1 MATERMMKRTAG
13 ATWLA
18 IAVAAPMA
26 LVTPGAGGARA
37 QTLEEVLVGTYNSNP
52 QLLSERA
59 RLRATDELVPQ
70 AAAGWRP
77 TVQASAS
84 YGIGRERTEVP
95 GVRRTETLNPLA
107 GSLQA
112 SQPLYRGGRTIANTD
127 RSIFQIQ
134 AQRAQVFVVEQ
145 QVLQAAVQAYMNL
158 YRALAVVQLNAN
170 NIEVLKRQLEAAQ
183 DRFRVGEVTRTDV
196 AQAESR
202 MARAIADKRQADGN
216 VEVARA
222 TFERVSGIVPVD
234 IEFPKR
240 VPKTPPTR
248 EEAKRL
254 AEQDNPTIIAA
265 RFSELAARS
274 NVRSV
279 SGELLPTVSLDGTV
293 SHNEESQNVNTKITT
308 GQLVARVTVPLY
320 EAGSTYSRV
329 REAKQTAGQR
339 RIEIETNRRNVV
351 EQASSRWDT
360 LQSARAQIEAL
371 RENIRAAQIALDGV
385 QQEAAVG
392 SRTVLDILDAEQ
404 ELFNARVNLV
414 SSQRDEMV
422 GVYDLTAA
430 MGQLTARQLNLPVE
444 LYDMDAYYESV
455 KDKWVGLGGP
465 LD

>member
-1 MATERMMKRTAG
+1 MATRRTVKRAIGAACLMAAAVLPGTA
-13 ATWLA
+13 
-18 IAVAAPMA
+18 
-26 LVTPGAGGARA
+26 AG
-37 QTLEEVLVGTYNSNP
+37 QTLEEVLVSTYNTNP
-52 QLLSERA
+52 QLLAERA
-59 RLRATDELVPQ
+59 RLRSYDELVPQ
-70 AAAGWRP
+70 SLAGWRP
-77 TVQASAS
+77 TVQASGS
-84 YGIGRERTEVP
+84 YGISRERTEVP
-95 GVRRTETLNPLA
+95 GIRQTDRLNPFSTNLTV
-107 GSLQA
+107 
-112 SQPLYRGGRTIANTD
+112 SQPLYRGGRTVANTE
-127 RSIFQIQ
+127 RAVFQVQ
-134 AQRAQVFVVEQ
+134 AQRAQVFVIEQ
-145 QVLQAAVQAYMNL
+145 QVLQAAVTSYMNL

-202 MARAIADKRQADGN
+202 LARAVADKRQADGN

-222 TFERVSGIVPVD
+222 TFERISALQPID
-234 IEFPKR
+234 ISFPKR
-240 VPKTPPTR
+240 VPVTPATR
-248 EEAKRL
+248 EDAKRL
-254 AEQDNPTIIAA
+254 AQANNPQIVSA

-274 NVRSV
+274 NVRSIA
-279 SGELLPTVSLDGTV
+279 GELLPTVSLEASV
-293 SHNEESQNVNTKITT
+293 NHNDELQSENTKITT
-308 GQLVARVTVPLY
+308 GQVLARVSVPLY
-320 EAGSTYSRV
+320 EGGATYARV

-339 RIEIETNRRNVV
+339 RIEIETNRRSVV

-360 LQSARAQIEAL
+360 LQSARAQIQAL

-430 MGQLTARQLNLPVE
+430 IGQMTARHLGLPVE
-444 LYDMDAYYESV
+444 IYDMDAYYESV
-455 KDKWVGLGGP
+455 KDKWAGLGGP

>member
-1 MATERMMKRTAG
+1 MKRAIGAACLMAAAVLPGTA
-13 ATWLA
+13 
-18 IAVAAPMA
+18 
-26 LVTPGAGGARA
+26 AG
-37 QTLEEVLVGTYNSNP
+37 QTLEEVLVSTYNTNP
-52 QLLSERA
+52 QLLAERA
-59 RLRATDELVPQ
+59 RLRSYDELVPQ
-70 AAAGWRP
+70 SLAGWRP
-77 TVQASAS
+77 TVQASGS
-84 YGIGRERTEVP
+84 YGISRERTEVP
-95 GVRRTETLNPLA
+95 GIRQTDRLNPFSTNLTV
-107 GSLQA
+107 
-112 SQPLYRGGRTIANTD
+112 SQPLYRGGRTVANTE
-127 RSIFQIQ
+127 RAVFQVQ
-134 AQRAQVFVVEQ
+134 AQRAQVFVIEQ
-145 QVLQAAVQAYMNL
+145 QVLQAAVTSYMNL

-202 MARAIADKRQADGN
+202 LARAVADKRQADGN

-222 TFERVSGIVPVD
+222 TFERISALQPID
-234 IEFPKR
+234 ISFPKR
-240 VPKTPPTR
+240 VPVTPATR
-248 EEAKRL
+248 EDAKRL
-254 AEQDNPTIIAA
+254 AQANNPQIVSA

-274 NVRSV
+274 NVRSIA
-279 SGELLPTVSLDGTV
+279 GELLPTVSLEASV
-293 SHNEESQNVNTKITT
+293 NHNDELQSENTKITT
-308 GQLVARVTVPLY
+308 GQVLARVSVPLY
-320 EAGSTYSRV
+320 EGGATYARV

-339 RIEIETNRRNVV
+339 RIEIETNRRSVV

-360 LQSARAQIEAL
+360 LQSARAQIQAL

-430 MGQLTARQLNLPVE
+430 IGQMTARHLGLPVE
-444 LYDMDAYYESV
+444 IYDMDAYYESV
-455 KDKWVGLGGP
+455 KDKWAGLGGP

>member
-1 MATERMMKRTAG
+1 MATRRTVKRAIGAACLMAAAVLPGTA
-13 ATWLA
+13 
-18 IAVAAPMA
+18 
-26 LVTPGAGGARA
+26 AG
-37 QTLEEVLVGTYNSNP
+37 QTLEEVLVSTYNTNP
-52 QLLSERA
+52 QLLAERA
-59 RLRATDELVPQ
+59 RLRSFDELVPQ
-70 AAAGWRP
+70 SLAGWRP
-77 TVQASAS
+77 TVQASGS
-84 YGIGRERTEVP
+84 YGISRERTEVP
-95 GVRRTETLNPLA
+95 GIRQTDRLSPFSTNLTV
-107 GSLQA
+107 
-112 SQPLYRGGRTIANTD
+112 SQPLYRGGRTVANTE
-127 RSIFQIQ
+127 RAVFQVQ
-134 AQRAQVFVVEQ
+134 AQRAQVFVIEQ
-145 QVLQAAVQAYMNL
+145 QVLQAAVTAYMNL

-202 MARAIADKRQADGN
+202 LARAVADKRQADGN

-222 TFERVSGIVPVD
+222 TFERISALQPID
-234 IEFPKR
+234 INFPKR
-240 VPKTPPTR
+240 VPVTPPTR
-248 EEAKRL
+248 EDAKRL
-254 AEQDNPTIIAA
+254 AQANNPQIVSA

-274 NVRSV
+274 NVRSIA
-279 SGELLPTVSLDGTV
+279 GELLPTVSLEASV
-293 SHNEESQNVNTKITT
+293 NHNDELQSENTKITT
-308 GQLVARVTVPLY
+308 GQVLARVSVPLY
-320 EAGSTYSRV
+320 EGGATYARV

-360 LQSARAQIEAL
+360 LQSARAQIQAL

-430 MGQLTARQLNLPVE
+430 IGQMTARHLGLPVE
-444 LYDMDAYYESV
+444 IYDMDAYYESV
-455 KDKWVGLGGP
+455 KDKWAGLGDP